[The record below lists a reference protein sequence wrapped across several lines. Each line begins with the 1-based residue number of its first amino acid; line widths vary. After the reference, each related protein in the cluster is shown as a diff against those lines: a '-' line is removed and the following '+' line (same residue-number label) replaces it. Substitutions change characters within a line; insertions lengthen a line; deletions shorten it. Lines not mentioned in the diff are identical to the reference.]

1 MGKDQCQREN
11 KVYLDGPRS
20 SKMEE
25 IQGEKRGSP
34 RPCKLSVRQDL
45 IDLGRVG
52 SIDVTLKQ
60 RHQWPRKN
68 QQSGTSF
75 SVICQ
80 ALRAI
85 PSRKDTVQ
93 SRGQGAV
100 AKGSQK
106 QEQCIPFE
114 LPALIPIES
123 MQQTKEASDGS
134 EPQLKLR
141 QPPPLIPIPQHKSA
155 HTPPP
160 VEASPEP
167 SCPGWSATSPQTPPL
182 DLTQTSTISRLPL
195 REDARESSSASDTA
209 QQCNAAV
216 ETLDTDI
223 ASQSESRSCCPL
235 CRQQFVT
242 LASLR
247 VHLGKCT
254 NVAALSISICVLH
267 ALHLFQ
273 HLQSHTIRSIPRSTM
288 W

>member
-1 MGKDQCQREN
+1 
-11 KVYLDGPRS
+11 
-20 SKMEE
+20 MEE
-25 IQGEKRGSP
+25 IQGEKRGST

-85 PSRKDTVQ
+85 PSRKATVQ
-93 SRGQGAV
+93 SRGQRAV

-123 MQQTKEASDGS
+123 MQQTKDASDGS
-134 EPQLKLR
+134 VSVPQLKLR

-155 HTPPP
+155 HTPSP
-160 VEASPEP
+160 VEVTPDP
-167 SCPGWSATSPQTPPL
+167 SCPSLSASSPQTPPL
-182 DLTQTSTISRLPL
+182 DLTQISTISRLPF
-195 REDARESSSASDTA
+195 REDAKECSSASDTA
-209 QQCNAAV
+209 QQCNTAE

-254 NVAALSISICVLH
+254 KVATLSISICVL
-267 ALHLFQ
+267 
-273 HLQSHTIRSIPRSTM
+273 
-288 W
+288 